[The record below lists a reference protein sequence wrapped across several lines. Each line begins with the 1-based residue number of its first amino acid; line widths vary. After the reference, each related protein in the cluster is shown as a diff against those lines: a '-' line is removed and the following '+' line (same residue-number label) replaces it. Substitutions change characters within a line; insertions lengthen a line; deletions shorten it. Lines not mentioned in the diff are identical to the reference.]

1 MQLIKGLFIAAVI
14 CVALVSAEQQEIDN
28 NLNPNGFGIRQ
39 VGFASN
45 YPAGEVDEVPSAEKT
60 NYTIFIVA
68 GMAGCVC
75 IGILGAVYLK
85 RRKDNGKLQADIF
98 TIDDK
103 NSVL

>member
-14 CVALVSAEQQEIDN
+14 CVASVSAEQQEIDSHP
-28 NLNPNGFGIRQ
+28 NPNGFSIRQ

-45 YPAGEVDEVPSAEKT
+45 SPAEEVGEVPSAEKT
-60 NYTIFIVA
+60 DYTMFIVA
-68 GMAGCVC
+68 GVAGCVC
-75 IGILGAVYLK
+75 IGILGSVYLK
-85 RRKDNGKLQADIF
+85 RRKNSDKLQGDIF